1 MKKLPIIFVGIILVG
16 IIVLIL
22 STKTNKQNPNVISGS
37 GTIEV
42 EEIEIGSKLAGRV
55 ERISADEGQIIDS
68 GQVLIEL
75 DHKELDAQ
83 LSQAQASLKVASTQ
97 INQAKSNLENL
108 ERNLR
113 RIEELY
119 KNGAATQ
126 QQMDDLKTKLD
137 VAEEQYKLNS
147 HLFEQ
152 AQATADLVKA
162 QLENAIIKSPI
173 KGTVIKKNA
182 ELGEIVFPGASLLTL
197 ADLSW
202 VWLKIYVNETK
213 LGLVKLGQKARV
225 KVDSYPNKD
234 FEGEVIHISD
244 QAEFTPKNIQTKEER
259 VKLVFAV
266 KIKSDNP
273 LSELKPGMPADAE
286 IEVK

>member
-1 MKKLPIIFVGIILVG
+1 MKKLPIIFIGIVIIAIVIL
-16 IIVLIL
+16 LI
-22 STKTNKQNPNVISGS
+22 SRKTNKQNLNAISGS

-55 ERISADEGQIIDS
+55 EKIFADEGQIIDS

-83 LSQAQASLKVASTQ
+83 LSQAKASLNVASAQ
-97 INQAKSNLENL
+97 MSQAKSNLENL
-108 ERNLR
+108 DRNLKR
-113 RIEELY
+113 MEELY
-119 KNGAATQ
+119 KTGAATQ
-126 QQMDDLKTKLD
+126 QQIDDLETKFD
-137 VAEEQYKLNS
+137 VAQDQYKLTS
-147 HLFEQ
+147 HLLEQ
-152 AQATADLVKA
+152 ARATVNLVKA
-162 QLENAIIKSPI
+162 QLENTIIKSPI
-173 KGTVIKKNA
+173 RGTVIKRNT
-182 ELGEIVFPGASLLTL
+182 ELGEVVFPGTSLFTL
-197 ADLSW
+197 ADLSS

-213 LGLVKLGQKARV
+213 LGLVKLGQKV
-225 KVDSYPNKD
+225 KVNVDSYPNKN

-266 KIKSDNP
+266 KIKLDNP

-286 IEVK
+286 IEIK

>member
-1 MKKLPIIFVGIILVG
+1 MKKLPIIFIGIVILGVIILF
-16 IIVLIL
+16 L
-22 STKTNKQNPNVISGS
+22 SKKNNKQNPNVISGS

-55 ERISADEGQIIDS
+55 EKISADEGQKIDS
-68 GQVLIEL
+68 GQVLLEL

-97 INQAKSNLENL
+97 MSQAKSNLENL

-113 RIEELY
+113 RMEELY
-119 KNGAATQ
+119 KNGAVTSQ
-126 QQMDDLKTKLD
+126 QIDDLKTKLD
-137 VAEEQYKLNS
+137 VAQEQYKLNS
-147 HLFEQ
+147 YLFEH
-152 AQATADLVKA
+152 AQATADLAKA
-162 QLENAIIKSPI
+162 QLENTIIKSPI
-173 KGTVIKKNA
+173 KGTVIKKNT
-182 ELGEIVFPGASLLTL
+182 ELGEVVFPGASLMTL
-197 ADLSW
+197 ADLSS

-266 KIKSDNP
+266 KIKLDNP
-273 LSELKPGMPADAE
+273 LSELKPGLPADAE
-286 IEVK
+286 IIIK